1 MSLVRLAKHNALERI
16 AWRTSSEGLESQG
29 IFLSLQP
36 LRFFE

>member
-1 MSLVRLAKHNALERI
+1 MSLVRLAKHSTLEHI